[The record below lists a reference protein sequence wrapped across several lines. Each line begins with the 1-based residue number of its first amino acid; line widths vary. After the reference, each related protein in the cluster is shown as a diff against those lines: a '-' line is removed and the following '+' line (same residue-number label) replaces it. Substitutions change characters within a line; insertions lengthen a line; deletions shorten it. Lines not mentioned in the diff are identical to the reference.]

1 LCEPNRMAKR
11 GRKKHSISGQQHQR
25 DKEAAGAGLT
35 GDCAEKPVSQSL
47 DEKAAINPAK
57 RVEVNDKLQID
68 SVAEWDADKAF
79 KHEETLKALEQRIDI
94 APLIRAAESGV
105 SETLAC
111 R

>member
-1 LCEPNRMAKR
+1 MAKR

-68 SVAEWDADKAF
+68 SV
-79 KHEETLKALEQRIDI
+79 LKRDSLGD
-94 APLIRAAESGV
+94 
-105 SETLAC
+105 
-111 R
+111 